1 MNISFRQLR
10 LFLALADTGSV
21 SAAARRMHV
30 TQPTASMHLKDMA
43 DAVGLP
49 LYDVISRKVHL
60 TQAGEELARTARAMV
75 AEWESLEQRMAAIQG
90 LARGRLR
97 VAVVSTAKY
106 FIPRLLGS
114 FCDRYPEVDISLE
127 VLNRDHVVNRLRA
140 NMDDL
145 YVMSMPPDDLAL
157 EDDILMPNP
166 LWLVAP
172 ASHPLAGQGGITL
185 AQLASNRFVLRERG
199 SGTRM
204 ATDRTF
210 QQQGFE
216 PTNRLELGSNEAIRE
231 SVASKLGVAVLSS
244 HALSS
249 DHRDAHGSSDASSP
263 ADPRIVR
270 LDVVGF
276 PIQSQWHLVWPKG
289 KQLSPLAGVFRAH
302 VLAQMRGS
310 EKD

>member
-60 TQAGEELARTARAMV
+60 TQAGEELARTARTMV
-75 AEWESLEQRMAAIQG
+75 DEWESLEQRMAAIQG

-106 FIPRLLGS
+106 FIPGLLGS

-185 AQLASNRFVLRERG
+185 AQLAGSRFVLRERG

-210 QQQGFE
+210 RQQGFE
-216 PTNRLELGSNEAIRE
+216 PNSWLELGSNEAIRE

-249 DHRDAHGSSDASSP
+249 GHS
-263 ADPRIVR
+263 DPRIVR
-270 LDVVGF
+270 LDVAGF

-289 KQLSPLAGVFRAH
+289 RQLSPLAGVFRAH
-302 VLAQMRGS
+302 VLAQMRGTAT
-310 EKD
+310 D